1 MGPDNFF
8 SSDASHQRL
17 NSDLP
22 FTFPTH
28 LMDYVLP
35 NELVD
40 GMIAAGGKKSTVS
53 VKNLLLRG
61 FYSGS
66 ILGLAVILA
75 LTVGLKSGQP
85 WLGSFL
91 FPFGFASIVL
101 FGMELVTGNFAL
113 LPMATWAGKCSWGA
127 TIRNWSW
134 VWLGNW
140 IGTAVVALLMAISLT
155 SGWTVDPASAADG
168 GGMWQQVAAKIIAL
182 NKANVV
188 KKYEDLQLLGFFL
201 AFVRGVIANW
211 LVCLGVT
218 MALVSKSVPGKILAC
233 WLPITAFQTMG
244 MEHIVVNQFLHT
256 AGPILGSG
264 VPFSKVIFWNFFPV
278 TLGNIVGGMVFIGML
293 FYSTHRSPV
302 DNVLPK
308 EHDEKLE
315 RELAAELGAR

>member
-1 MGPDNFF
+1 M
-8 SSDASHQRL
+8 SATASQ
-17 NSDLP
+17 
-22 FTFPTH
+22 
-28 LMDYVLP
+28 MDYVLP

-40 GMIAAGGKKSTVS
+40 GMIAAGGKKATVS

-61 FYSGS
+61 FYSGA

-75 LTVGLKSGQP
+75 LTVGIQSKLP
-85 WLGSFL
+85 FLGSVL

-113 LPMATWAGKCSWGA
+113 LPMATWAGKSTWSA
-127 TIRNWSW
+127 TFRNWSW
-134 VWLGNW
+134 VWIGNF
-140 IGTAVVALLMAISLT
+140 IGTLLVAVIMAISLT
-155 SGWTVDPASAADG
+155 SGGTVDPSADG
-168 GGMWQQVAAKIIAL
+168 GVWQKVAQKIISL
-182 NKANVV
+182 NIANVE
-188 KKYEDLQLLGFFL
+188 KKYEALGSLGFFL
-201 AFVRGVIANW
+201 AILRGVVANW

-218 MALVSKSVPGKILAC
+218 MALVSKSVPGKLLAC

-264 VPFSKVIFWNFFPV
+264 IPFYKVIFWNFLPV
-278 TLGNIVGGMVFIGML
+278 TIGNIFGGMVFIGML
-293 FYSTHRSPV
+293 FYSTHRTKV
-302 DNVLPK
+302 DNVLPR

>member
-1 MGPDNFF
+1 M
-8 SSDASHQRL
+8 SATASQ
-17 NSDLP
+17 
-22 FTFPTH
+22 
-28 LMDYVLP
+28 MDYVLP

-40 GMIAAGGKKSTVS
+40 GMILAGGKKATVS
-53 VKNLLLRG
+53 IKNLLIRG
-61 FYSGS
+61 FYSGA

-75 LTVGLKSGQP
+75 LTVGILTKLP
-85 WLGSFL
+85 FVGSLL

-113 LPMATWAGKCSWGA
+113 LPMATWAGKCSWKA
-127 TIRNWSW
+127 TFRNWTW
-134 VWLGNW
+134 VWIGNF
-140 IGTAVVALLMAISLT
+140 IGTLVVAIIMAISLT
-155 SGWTVDPASAADG
+155 SGRMAASAENVG
-168 GGMWQQVAAKIIAL
+168 PPIWGLVAQKIVAL
-182 NKANVV
+182 NQINVV
-188 KKYEDLQLLGFFL
+188 KKYEALGSMGFFL
-201 AFVRGVIANW
+201 AFLRGVVANW

-218 MALVSKSVPGKILAC
+218 MALVSKSVPGKLLAC

-264 VPFSKVIFWNFFPV
+264 VPFYKVIFWNFLPV

-293 FYSTHRSPV
+293 FYSTHRTKIS
-302 DNVLPK
+302 DVLPT

>member
-1 MGPDNFF
+1 M
-8 SSDASHQRL
+8 SATASQ
-17 NSDLP
+17 
-22 FTFPTH
+22 
-28 LMDYVLP
+28 MDYVLP

-40 GMIAAGGKKSTVS
+40 GMILAGGKKATVS
-53 VKNLLLRG
+53 IKNLLIRG
-61 FYSGS
+61 FYSGA

-75 LTVGLKSGQP
+75 LTVGILTKLP
-85 WLGSFL
+85 FVGSLL

-113 LPMATWAGKCSWGA
+113 LPMATWAGKCSWKA
-127 TIRNWSW
+127 TFRNWTW
-134 VWLGNW
+134 VWIGNF
-140 IGTAVVALLMAISLT
+140 IGTLVVAIIMAISLT
-155 SGWTVDPASAADG
+155 SGSMDAAAENVG
-168 GGMWQQVAAKIIAL
+168 PPIWNLVAQKIVAL
-182 NKANVV
+182 NQINVV
-188 KKYEDLQLLGFFL
+188 KKYEALGSMGFFL
-201 AFVRGVIANW
+201 AFLRGVVANW

-218 MALVSKSVPGKILAC
+218 MALVSKSVPGKLLAC

-264 VPFSKVIFWNFFPV
+264 VPFYKVIFWNFLPV

-293 FYSTHRSPV
+293 FYSTHRTKIS
-302 DNVLPK
+302 DVLPI

>member
-1 MGPDNFF
+1 
-8 SSDASHQRL
+8 
-17 NSDLP
+17 
-22 FTFPTH
+22 
-28 LMDYVLP
+28 MDYVLP

-61 FYSGS
+61 FYSGA

-75 LTVGLKSGQP
+75 LTVGIQSKLP
-85 WLGSFL
+85 FLGSVL

-113 LPMATWAGKCSWGA
+113 LPMATWAGKSSWGA
-127 TIRNWSW
+127 TFRNWSW
-134 VWLGNW
+134 VWLGNF
-140 IGTAVVALLMAISLT
+140 IGTLVVAVIMYLSLT
-155 SGWTVDPASAADG
+155 SGGTVDPSAEG
-168 GGMWQQVAAKIIAL
+168 GVWQKVAAKIISL
-182 NKANVV
+182 NIANVE
-188 KKYEDLQLLGFFL
+188 KKYEALGSLGFFL
-201 AFVRGVIANW
+201 AFLRGLVANW

-218 MALVSKSVPGKILAC
+218 MALVSKSVPGKLLAC

-256 AGPILGSG
+256 AGPTLGSG
-264 VPFSKVIFWNFFPV
+264 VPFTKVIFWNFLPV

-293 FYSTHRSPV
+293 FYSTHRTKV
-302 DNVLPK
+302 DNVLPR

>member
-1 MGPDNFF
+1 M
-8 SSDASHQRL
+8 SASASQ
-17 NSDLP
+17 
-22 FTFPTH
+22 
-28 LMDYVLP
+28 MDYVLP

-40 GMIAAGGKKSTVS
+40 GMILAGGKKATVS
-53 VKNLLLRG
+53 IKNLLIRG
-61 FYSGS
+61 FYSGA

-75 LTVGLKSGQP
+75 LTVGILTKLP
-85 WLGSFL
+85 FVGSLL

-113 LPMATWAGKCSWGA
+113 LPMATWAGKCSWKA
-127 TIRNWSW
+127 TFRNWTW
-134 VWLGNW
+134 VWIGNF
-140 IGTAVVALLMAISLT
+140 IGTLVVAIIMAISLT
-155 SGWTVDPASAADG
+155 SGSMDAAAENVGPPIWDL
-168 GGMWQQVAAKIIAL
+168 VAQKLVAL
-182 NKANVV
+182 NQINVV
-188 KKYEDLQLLGFFL
+188 KRYEALGSMGFFL
-201 AFVRGVIANW
+201 VFLRGVVANW

-218 MALVSKSVPGKILAC
+218 MALVSKSVPGKLLAC

-264 VPFSKVIFWNFFPV
+264 VPFYKVIFWNFLPV

-293 FYSTHRSPV
+293 FYSTHRTKSS
-302 DNVLPK
+302 DVLPT

>member
-1 MGPDNFF
+1 M
-8 SSDASHQRL
+8 SASASQ
-17 NSDLP
+17 
-22 FTFPTH
+22 
-28 LMDYVLP
+28 MDYVLP

-40 GMIAAGGKKSTVS
+40 GMILAGGKKATVS
-53 VKNLLLRG
+53 IKNLLIRG
-61 FYSGS
+61 FYSGA

-75 LTVGLKSGQP
+75 LTVGILTKLP
-85 WLGSFL
+85 FVGSLL

-113 LPMATWAGKCSWGA
+113 LPMATWAGKCSWKA
-127 TIRNWSW
+127 TFRNWTW
-134 VWLGNW
+134 VWIGNF
-140 IGTAVVALLMAISLT
+140 IGTLVVAIIMAISLT
-155 SGWTVDPASAADG
+155 SGSMDAAAENVGPPIWDL
-168 GGMWQQVAAKIIAL
+168 VAQKLVAL
-182 NKANVV
+182 NQINVV
-188 KKYEDLQLLGFFL
+188 KKYEALGSTGFFL
-201 AFVRGVIANW
+201 AFLRGVVANW

-218 MALVSKSVPGKILAC
+218 MALVSKSVPGKLLAC

-264 VPFSKVIFWNFFPV
+264 VPFYKVIFWNFLPV

-293 FYSTHRSPV
+293 FYSTHRTQVS
-302 DNVLPK
+302 DVLPT

>member
-1 MGPDNFF
+1 M
-8 SSDASHQRL
+8 SATASQ
-17 NSDLP
+17 
-22 FTFPTH
+22 
-28 LMDYVLP
+28 MDYVLP

-61 FYSGS
+61 FYSGA

-75 LTVGLKSGQP
+75 LTVAKQSGLP
-85 WLGSFL
+85 FLGSVL

-113 LPMATWAGKCSWGA
+113 LPMATWAGKSSWGA
-127 TIRNWSW
+127 TFRNWGW

-140 IGTAVVALLMAISLT
+140 IGTAVVAVIMYLSLT
-155 SGWTVDPASAADG
+155 SGGTVEPSADG
-168 GGMWQQVAAKIIAL
+168 GVWQKVAATIIKL
-182 NKANVV
+182 NVANVE
-188 KKYEDLQLLGFFL
+188 KKYEALGSLGFFL
-201 AFVRGVIANW
+201 AFLRGVVANW

-233 WLPITAFQTMG
+233 WLPITAFQSMG

-264 VPFSKVIFWNFFPV
+264 VPFTKVIFWNFLPV

-293 FYSTHRSPV
+293 FYSTHRTPME
-302 DNVLPK
+302 NVLPT